1 MHVGRPG
8 VKQDSRYVDTSG
20 WELCGSSAMSGLS
33 EEPGRRYSG
42 GAPSWLVVSVF
53 VLLKERFRLF
63 PLVIPESA
71 VIKRGFSV
79 SLIIFLNFVLLLS
92 KCTVCVGTWCLCMC
106 ECLQYAW

>member
-1 MHVGRPG
+1 M
-8 VKQDSRYVDTSG
+8 KQDPRYVGTSG

-63 PLVIPESA
+63 PLVVLESA
-71 VIKRGFSV
+71 VIKRGLSV
-79 SLIIFLNFVLLLS
+79 SLIIFVIFVLLLS